1 MVPKIIFFFLFIT
14 AFIVFFAGNNY
25 AQRSLLDDETYRLN
39 KYEPTPLSI
48 ENAKFR
54 RLELTEKVVYNNR
67 RISLFDST
75 LKSPSDT
82 IKTGN
87 KKSPILGAVLSGI
100 IPGAGQFYAKKY
112 LKSAIFFA
120 VEAGLWVAYA
130 IFEKKGDEQT
140 DNFQRYADANWSMKK
155 YGQWLKE
162 QGFPKASGIDTS
174 QNFVI
179 LRQQINYC
187 EEDNFSHQLPP
198 PGEQQ
203 YYEVIGKYRNY
214 MIGWSQVFGITKDNY
229 ITVPIPPQID
239 WYMNERQRANDYYNR
254 GSITLSVIILN
265 HLLSAADG
273 VLSVN
278 SYNNNIT
285 IKTAASIRSLYS
297 YKDNRYSLA
306 LYGNL
311 SILF

>member
-1 MVPKIIFFFLFIT
+1 MINRIHFIFLFIIIFFVLSAEIN
-14 AFIVFFAGNNY
+14 I
-25 AQRSLLDDETYRLN
+25 AQQSLSSNDIYTLSKND
-39 KYEPTPLSI
+39 PTLISF
-48 ENAKFR
+48 NDSKFR
-54 RLELTEKVVYNNR
+54 RLELSEKVIYNNK

-75 LKSPSDT
+75 LKPTSDT

-87 KKSPILGAVLSGI
+87 EKSPIVGAVLSGI

-112 LKSAIFFA
+112 LKSAVFFA
-120 VEAGLWVAYA
+120 VEAGLWIAYS

-140 DNFQRYADANWSMKK
+140 DNYQRYADANWSMKK

-162 QGFPKASGIDTS
+162 QQFEHSQGIDTS
-174 QNFVI
+174 QNYII

-187 EEDNFSHQLPP
+187 EEYNFSHQLPP

-214 MIGWSQVFGITKDNY
+214 MIGWSQVFGITRNDWDK
-229 ITVPIPPQID
+229 VPIPPQID
-239 WYMNERQRANDYYNR
+239 WYMNERQKANDFYNR
-254 GSITLSVIILN
+254 GSITLSVIIIN

-278 SYNNNIT
+278 SYNEKISF
-285 IKTAASIRSLYS
+285 KTSASVRSVYS
-297 YKDNRYSLA
+297 YKDQRYSLA
-306 LYGNL
+306 FYGNL